1 MAKEKQMNML
11 EGSIM
16 DKLLLFALPLAA
28 SSILQQLFNS
38 ADVAVAGKFA
48 GPDALAAVGGNSAV
62 INLLV
67 NLFVGLSVGANVVIA
82 NYIGQKKEDKA
93 REAVHTTVALSLI
106 CGVLLMVIGFFS
118 ARYILELIDTP
129 SDTLDA
135 AVLYLKIYFLGMP
148 FMMFYNFSAAILR
161 SVGDTKR
168 PLYCLVV
175 SGLINVVLNLFFVI
189 VCKIDVA
196 GVALATVISNVIS
209 SGMILYFLM
218 HADDSIRFD
227 PRRLNLHREQVVKI
241 LRIGIPAGLQGIVFS
256 FSNVCIQ
263 SGINSLGKHAVAG
276 SAAAL
281 NYEYFTYF
289 VTSAFAQAVVTFTSQ
304 NYAAKEYDRCKRIFR
319 QCMLLGIVI
328 TAVMSIIFVGA
339 NHFFMEIYT
348 DDAEAIRFGV
358 IRLTHVE
365 LLECMTCLYE
375 ISGGALR
382 GMGYSLLPS
391 LLTVFGCCVVR
402 LIWLYTVFRQYHT
415 FAALMNVYPFSWVV
429 TIILVLGAYY
439 IVRRRLFQ
447 RGNAA

>member
-1 MAKEKQMNML
+1 MAKEKKMNML

-67 NLFVGLSVGANVVIA
+67 NLFVGLSIGANVVIA
-82 NYIGQKKEDKA
+82 NYIGQKKPDQAKES
-93 REAVHTTVALSLI
+93 VHTTVALSMI
-106 CGVLLMVIGFFS
+106 CGLILMVIGLFS
-118 ARYILELIDTP
+118 ARFILELIDTP
-129 SDTLDA
+129 AETLDA
-135 AVLYLKIYFLGMP
+135 AVLYLRIYFLGMP
-148 FMMFYNFSAAILR
+148 FIMFYNFSAAILR

-168 PLYCLVV
+168 PLYCLIV
-175 SGLINVVLNLFFVI
+175 SGIVNVLLNLFFVI
-189 VCKIDVA
+189 VCRIDVA
-196 GVALATVISNVIS
+196 GVALATVLSNVIS
-209 SGMILYFLM
+209 AGMILYYLM
-218 HADDSIRFD
+218 HAEDTIRFE
-227 PRRLNLHREQVVKI
+227 PARLKLHGDQVLKI
-241 LRIGIPAGLQGIVFS
+241 MRIGIPAGLQGIVFS

-289 VTSAFAQAVVTFTSQ
+289 VTNAFAQAVVTFTSQ
-304 NYAAKEYDRCKRIFR
+304 NYAAKEYGRCKRIFR
-319 QCMLLGIVI
+319 QCMLLGLVI

-339 NHFFMEIYT
+339 NQFFMEIYT
-348 DDAEAIRFGV
+348 SDAEAIRFGI
-358 IRLTHVE
+358 IRLTYVE

-391 LLTVFGCCVVR
+391 LMTVFGCCVVR
-402 LIWLYTVFRQYHT
+402 LIWLYTVFKQYHT
-415 FAALMNVYPFSWVV
+415 FAALMTVYPFSWVV
-429 TIILVLGAYY
+429 TTILVLGAYY
-439 IVRRRLFQ
+439 IVRGHLFRR
-447 RGNAA
+447 NAS